1 MIIAYYPFQFK
12 FFHRHDMIQRHSPV
26 FVDLGNIF
34 HVDHRKSSDRFLFI
48 KHITLYHTIF
58 LMKIKSI

>member
-1 MIIAYYPFQFK
+1 MHI
-12 FFHRHDMIQRHSPV
+12 DMIQRHSPI

-34 HVDHRKSSDRFLFI
+34 HVDHRETSDRLLSAA
-48 KHITLYHTIF
+48 KYITLYHTIF